1 MTFQLLQ
8 LLPLEIQHLI
18 SEFNV
23 EHRQKMKQVLT
34 DITRHKMKQVLLDIV
49 VVECRLCDNYFTD
62 LQLSHNMSIKYGRR
76 EYYCTECMFD
86 CMYPSIHSTTSGY
99 YANKVI
105 DYCLKYYPTFS
116 QNNDYI

>member
-23 EHRQKMKQVLT
+23 EHRQ
-34 DITRHKMKQVLLDIV
+34 KMKQVLLDIV